1 MHYPK
6 ARLKLMTLAVASA
19 CAGAVPALAQ
29 EAVRAADEPQSVV
42 VTGLRQSLQSS
53 MNLKRN
59 SDGIVD
65 GIVAEDIGKFPDTNL
80 AESLQ
85 RISGVSIDRS
95 IGEGSKITVRGVGPD
110 FNLVLLNG
118 RQMPTSNL
126 GDLNGRAYDFA
137 NLASEAIAQLQVYKT
152 SRADT
157 PTGGIGATVNVM
169 TARPFERPGL
179 HASLGAKG
187 VYDSTNGN
195 LPGDVKASRSTT
207 PEISGIYSNTTAD
220 GKFGVALTGSY
231 QERNLGY
238 NTAAVSNGW
247 RGPFR
252 GDENNW
258 GTIPQ
263 PGTPGAANITNRPGA
278 TDLYSVPQNLNYN
291 FNGVQRQ
298 RTNAQLTCSTNRPIR
313 WSPRSTTPIRK
324 TRSRPS
330 VTTFRPGSTS
340 AIRPA
345 RGPRALSPAR

>member
-1 MHYPK
+1 
-6 ARLKLMTLAVASA
+6 MTLAVASA
-19 CAGAVPALAQ
+19 CAGAIPAVAQ
-29 EAVRAADEPQSVV
+29 EATRAADEPQSVV
-42 VTGLRQSLQSS
+42 VTGLRHRLQSS

-110 FNLVLLNG
+110 FNMVLLNG

-126 GDLNGRAYDFA
+126 GDLNGRAFDFA
-137 NLASEAIAQLQVYKT
+137 NLASEAISQLQVYKT
-152 SRADT
+152 SRADS

-179 HASLGAKG
+179 HASIGAKG
-187 VYDSTNGN
+187 VYDTTNGN
-195 LPGDVKASRSTT
+195 LPGDIKAKRSTT

-247 RGPFR
+247 RGPSAATRTTGARFR
-252 GDENNW
+252 SRAPRFGKHH
-258 GTIPQ
+258 Q
-263 PGTPGAANITNRPGA
+263 PSDR

-291 FNGVQRQ
+291 FNGVS
-298 RTNAQLTCSTNRPIR
+298 ASAP
-313 WSPRSTTPIRK
+313 TP
-324 TRSRPS
+324 S
-330 VTTFRPGSTS
+330 
-340 AIRPA
+340 
-345 RGPRALSPAR
+345 